1 MPDQTMEVNQ
11 HWEKLTE
18 REQEVLL
25 LVAQFRTDAE
35 VADLLSI
42 SEKTASHH
50 VSHILNKLN
59 ISSRREV
66 GRWAIKHKLV
76 DL

>member
-1 MPDQTMEVNQ
+1 MPDQSPETKQ
-11 HWEKLTE
+11 YWESLTE

-25 LVAQFRTDAE
+25 LVAQFHTNAE
-35 VADLLSI
+35 VAEELNI
-42 SEKTASHH
+42 SEKTAEHH
-50 VSHILNKLN
+50 VCHILNKLN
-59 ISSRREV
+59 LPSRRKA